1 MLSKAEIQINEE
13 FRTYISKYATVE
25 LASYTVED
33 NLTIHITTQC
43 KWQYCRFYLY
53 KNDTLLVEQ
62 GASYDGDVEVIT
74 GDKIILKW
82 YNDDSN
88 GGQTVTGTFNIKF
101 FIKEKKIKTFTINNI
116 WEKATAYL
124 FWILPNWER
133 RDGN

>member
-25 LASYTVED
+25 LASYTAED

-43 KWQYCRFYLY
+43 KWQYCIFYLY
-53 KNDTLLVEQ
+53 KNDTLLEQ

-82 YNDDSN
+82 FNDDSN
-88 GGQTVTGTFNIKF
+88 GAQTVTGTFNIKF
-101 FIKEKKIKTFTINNI
+101 FNKEKKIKTFTINNI
-116 WEKATAYL
+116 WEYVTWYL
-124 FWILPNWER
+124 FGRLPDGTRW
-133 RDGN
+133 DGN